1 MTLHN
6 AINDTSDCL
15 ATLFCIFLSAI
26 SWEFILCTPSDSG
39 EWTNTVNWDQ
49 SKNPDLEDQTS
60 KAQMGVSNNRGT
72 PKSSILIGFS
82 IINHPFWGTPMP
94 YFWKHPNG
102 DAKKDMVFFCKKRR
116 LLRCTFAC
124 CKPLLLKFYLMV
136 LKHLQHW
143 WLNATSK
150 PSMKV
155 ERVKSLWVNPLDLG
169 KIFAVFLRAIGA
181 AKSSVFWLYFVLLIL

>member
-39 EWTNTVNWDQ
+39 EWTRWTGINL
-49 SKNPDLEDQTS
+49 KNPDLEDQTS
-60 KAQMGVSNNRGT
+60 KAQMVMR
-72 PKSSILIGFS
+72 
-82 IINHPFWGTPMP
+82 
-94 YFWKHPNG
+94 
-102 DAKKDMVFFCKKRR
+102 KKAWCFFCKKRR

-143 WLNATSK
+143 LNATSK

-155 ERVKSLWVNPLDLG
+155 ERVKKSLSESTGPWEDICCFSKSNWG
-169 KIFAVFLRAIGA
+169 SKIFSFLVVFC
-181 AKSSVFWLYFVLLIL
+181 SSDSVNVLLLLESFTYNLW